1 MRCLLIVRDLVVP
14 ITNAVE
20 PESKELT
27 TLRLVHSP
35 TQIIHSL
42 RSHKVPR
49 SREVVLIQCVSRVKN
64 LFADDS
70 RGVLMNFVN
79 RASSA
84 KTEQGEE
91 ALEVEIR
98 ELARRDNGDADL
110 VNDDA
115 KLASNNLGT
124 LMRRMS
130 LTSTREI
137 DSLMSELKALRQ
149 KVVIDGDRVERQLA
163 EYAELNQSVTQ
174 LTKIISDGLTHLKR
188 EPTLPKAKAL
198 EPN

>member
-1 MRCLLIVRDLVVP
+1 
-14 ITNAVE
+14 
-20 PESKELT
+20 
-27 TLRLVHSP
+27 
-35 TQIIHSL
+35 
-42 RSHKVPR
+42 
-49 SREVVLIQCVSRVKN
+49 
-64 LFADDS
+64 
-70 RGVLMNFVN
+70 MNFVN

-163 EYAELNQSVTQ
+163 EYAELNQSVTRLVPRSFQ
-174 LTKIISDGLTHLKR
+174 MVSRI
-188 EPTLPKAKAL
+188 
-198 EPN
+198 

>member
-1 MRCLLIVRDLVVP
+1 
-14 ITNAVE
+14 
-20 PESKELT
+20 
-27 TLRLVHSP
+27 
-35 TQIIHSL
+35 
-42 RSHKVPR
+42 
-49 SREVVLIQCVSRVKN
+49 
-64 LFADDS
+64 
-70 RGVLMNFVN
+70 MNFVN

-84 KTEQGEE
+84 KSEQGEE

-98 ELARRDNGDADL
+98 ELARRDNGHADL

-115 KLASNNLGT
+115 KLASNNLST

-149 KVVIDGDRVERQLA
+149 KVVVGGDRVEHQLA

-188 EPTLPKAKAL
+188 EPTLPKATAL
-198 EPN
+198 EQN